1 MARKRPADI
10 DVCVSCCT
18 TVVQADELI
27 ARSWFRKRGC
37 STGCQYCRY
46 SKETNWEVW
55 TKRVEMQR
63 KDDRARDSY
72 VP

>member
-10 DVCVSCCT
+10 NVCVSFCT

-27 ARSWFRKRGC
+27 ARSWFRKRDC

-46 SKETNWEVW
+46 SKETNWEVL
-55 TKRVEMQR
+55 TNRVEMQR
-63 KDDRARDSY
+63 KDDRAMDSY